1 MFVVA
6 TAGHVDA
13 GKSTLVRAL
22 TGMEPDRYAEERRR
36 GLTIDLGFGWTT
48 LPSGAEL
55 AFVDVPGHA
64 RFVATMLA
72 GVGPVPAALF
82 VVAADEGWQQQSAEH
97 LAVLDAFAVRYGVL
111 AVTRA
116 DLADPATAMAQAS
129 EQLRRSTLGDLP
141 AVAVSGRTG
150 AGLDVLRTALDACRV
165 RLPAPDPDAAV
176 RLWVDR
182 AFTIRGAGTV
192 VTGTLGAG
200 TLHLDDELLLA
211 PADRPVRIRG
221 LQSLRRSVPAAAAVA
236 RVAVNLRGIPASE
249 IRRGQ
254 ALLTPGAWLSTVTV
268 DGRLSRPARD
278 FPAHAVAYLGSAAV
292 PVRLR
297 PLGED
302 TARLRLAGPL
312 PLRIGDRLVLRDPSR
327 HDLLAGLTV
336 LDVCPPALHRR
347 GAAAA
352 RARSLRAADGR
363 PDLGAEVARRGA
375 VRRAALTSMGVPAA
389 DADLGT
395 PGVVANG
402 GWLIDAGRWQVW
414 AAGLR
419 AAVAEQA
426 RRTPLDPAPTVAAV
440 AHAIGVPDPAL
451 IGPLAAEA
459 GVLVGGGR
467 LRLPGGGP
475 ELAPAVADA
484 LDELCTRLVAQP
496 FAAAESGELAAA
508 GLAPAILSAAVR
520 AGRLA
525 AVADGIWLLP
535 DWPQA
540 ALARL
545 AGLPQ
550 PFTLSAAR
558 QALGTTRR
566 VAVPV
571 LEALDATRRTRRI
584 DGSHRVV
591 VGVG

>member
-1 MFVVA
+1 MYVVA

-48 LPSGAEL
+48 LQSGAEL

-64 RFVATMLA
+64 RYVTTMLA

-82 VVAADEGWQQQSAEH
+82 VVAADAGWQQQSAEH
-97 LAVLDAFAVRYGVL
+97 LTVLDAFGVRYGVL

-116 DLADPATAMAQAS
+116 DLADPRAALVEAAA
-129 EQLRRSTLGDLP
+129 QLRRSSLGEVS

-150 AGLDVLRTALDACRV
+150 AGLDRLRAALDTCLA
-165 RLPAPDPDAAV
+165 RLPAPDADAAV

-200 TLHLDDELLLA
+200 TLRVGEELMLA
-211 PADRPVRIRG
+211 PADRPVRVRR
-221 LQSLRRSVPAAAAVA
+221 LESLRRGMPQVAAVA
-236 RVAVNLRGIPASE
+236 RVAVNLRGIAAAE
-249 IRRGQ
+249 VRRGQ
-254 ALLTPGAWLSTVTV
+254 ALFTPDAWLPADTV
-268 DGRLSRPARD
+268 DGRLSRAVRD
-278 FPAHAVAYLGSAAV
+278 FPAQAVAHVGSAAV
-292 PVRLR
+292 PARIR
-297 PLGED
+297 PLGDD
-302 TARLRLAGPL
+302 TARLTLAERL

-327 HDLLAGLTV
+327 HDLLAGVTI
-336 LDVCPPALHRR
+336 LDVAPPALRRR

-352 RARSLRAADGR
+352 RAVALGGASGRS
-363 PDLGAEVARRGA
+363 DLCAEVARRGA
-375 VRRAALTSMGVPAA
+375 VRRRELTAKGLAVGAALGS
-389 DADLGT
+389 
-395 PGVVANG
+395 GVVDAH
-402 GWLIDAGRWQVW
+402 GWLIDAEHWQGWV
-414 AAGLR
+414 ASLQ

-426 RRTPLDPAPTVAAV
+426 ARTPLDPAPTAV
-440 AHAIGVPDPAL
+440 AMAHVLGLPDPAL
-451 IGPLAAEA
+451 VTPLAAAA
-459 GVLVGGGR
+459 GLLADGGR
-467 LRLPGGGP
+467 LRPPGGSAVLP
-475 ELAPAVADA
+475 APAAAALDA
-484 LDELCTRLVAQP
+484 LCARLQAQP
-496 FAAAESGELAAA
+496 FAAAEAGELVTS
-508 GLAPAILSAAVR
+508 GLTAPILSAAVR

-525 AVADGIWLLP
+525 AVGAGIWLLP

-540 ALARL
+540 AISRL
-545 AGLPQ
+545 AALPQ

-571 LEALDATRRTRRI
+571 LEALDAARRTRRL
-584 DGSHRVV
+584 DGGHRVV